1 VQRVTTRQL
10 TRKESRLF
18 AEQSSVPNTTW
29 PLSPH
34 RLLVTHN
41 PLHDWVANRIQ
52 SRGYWEI
59 MSPQDIA
66 INYPAGAL
74 GLQLALCI
82 KTYGI

>member
-1 VQRVTTRQL
+1 VERAQ
-10 TRKESRLF
+10 
-18 AEQSSVPNTTW
+18 
-29 PLSPH
+29 
-34 RLLVTHN
+34 
-41 PLHDWVANRIQ
+41 
-52 SRGYWEI
+52 